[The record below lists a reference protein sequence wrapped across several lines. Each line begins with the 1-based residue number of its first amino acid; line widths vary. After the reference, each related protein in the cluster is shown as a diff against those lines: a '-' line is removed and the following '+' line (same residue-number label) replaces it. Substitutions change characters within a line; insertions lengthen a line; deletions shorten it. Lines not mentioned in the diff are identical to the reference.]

1 MQTSVF
7 TFLGVIFVTLDS
19 QIFLC
24 TDILWRPFI
33 MVSFPGHS
41 LRDLYTT
48 GLVCISGILNLEN
61 FLSDFEGQL
70 GGGTCRFSTK
80 FHSY

>member
-1 MQTSVF
+1 
-7 TFLGVIFVTLDS
+7 
-19 QIFLC
+19 
-24 TDILWRPFI
+24 

-41 LRDLYTT
+41 LRDSYTA

-70 GGGTCRFSTK
+70 GGALVGFQLNFTVINTF
-80 FHSY
+80 YL